1 MPAAGLGAA
10 AAGSLCLAS
19 LDPEPQIHN
28 YPARRAAATAAL
40 HIPQVF
46 SIAGNSLKKI

>member
-19 LDPEPQIHN
+19 LDPEPQIDN
-28 YPARRAAATAAL
+28 YPAGRAATAAL
-40 HIPQVF
+40 HIPPVF